1 MPTILRTPPSA
12 SAPAP
17 KTPPPIKP
25 SQPNGAGE
33 LNHADPDTLFTCT
46 PARRLIFRSA
56 LDKHSAQT
64 LKITNTSTEPLLYK
78 VKSNEHRTYVV
89 KSGSGIVEPDSSV
102 EVEIIQRP
110 LRVFP
115 RPQDIARHRF
125 LVVAAPIS
133 AASAGGIGKPD
144 NSTEL
149 WNRVPPSSITKRALG
164 VIVQQSAFYIPV
176 DQLVTFKPSTLAFVP
191 SQDPNGS
198 CCSHLDVTNISE
210 FPVLFKM
217 KTTNQMGYV
226 VRPRV
231 GIIDAKRTYRIDL
244 SSQPKSK
251 RMDANGE
258 IAANPIVPVSRPTSH
273 DKFKLEVTAVQS
285 ESLLG
290 NVTPQDLWP
299 RVLPGDVSTVV
310 FPVLRNAD
318 PRKLSP
324 SELPDRAAHRL
335 QRDIDSSLALNG
347 ATKIR
352 RSGSFVDTLEDVLF
366 RTPKILRLRA
376 QSDADEQASIL
387 HLSNIS
393 EKTLLYRIKTPNA
406 GLYEFFPQMDI
417 IPAYDSLNISVNV
430 QNLTVASDNWTSL
443 SDEASIE
450 VAKVHVKL
458 EGNFNKDDNDLED
471 MWASVPEEDIM
482 KVNFPIQIHKRL

>member
-1 MPTILRTPPSA
+1 MPTILRTPPSG

-25 SQPNGAGE
+25 SQPNGSSE
-33 LNHADPDTLFTCT
+33 STQTDPDTFFKCH

-78 VKSNEHRTYVV
+78 VKTNEHRTYVV
-89 KSGSGIVEPDSSV
+89 KFGSGIVEPDCSV
-102 EVEIIQRP
+102 EVEVIQRA

-125 LVVAAPIS
+125 LVVTAPIS
-133 AASAGGIGKPD
+133 AVSTGGIGKPD
-144 NSTEL
+144 NATEL
-149 WNRVPPSSITKRALG
+149 WSRVPAASVIKRTLG

-176 DQLVTFKPSTLAFVP
+176 DQLITFKPSILAFVP

-198 CCSHLDVTNISE
+198 CCSHLDVTNISD

-231 GIIDAKRTYRIDL
+231 GILDPKQTYRIEL

-258 IAANPIVPVSRPTSH
+258 ITANPIVPVSRPTSH

-335 QRDIDSSLALNG
+335 QADIDSSLALNG
-347 ATKIR
+347 SSRIR
-352 RSGSFVDTLEDVLF
+352 RSGSFVDTLEDILF
-366 RTPKILRLRA
+366 WTPKTLRLRA
-376 QSDADEQASIL
+376 QNDSGQQASIL

-393 EKTLLYRIKTPNA
+393 EKTLLYRIKTPNT
-406 GLYEFFPQMDI
+406 GLYEFFPQMDL
-417 IPAYDSLNISVNV
+417 IPAYDSVNISVNV
-430 QNLTVASDNWTSL
+430 QNLTVMCDNWVSL
-443 SDEASIE
+443 SDKASIE
-450 VAKVHVKL
+450 VAKIHVKL
-458 EGNFNKDDNDLED
+458 EGSFNKDENDLED
-471 MWASVPEEDIM
+471 MWSSIPEEDIM
-482 KVNFPIQIHKRL
+482 KASFPIQIHNRL